1 MAFHEVDKLT
11 ENKSSN
17 DGEFTLYVSDLPGEL
32 NKQGLLEIFNHY
44 GEVKGYFYRPN
55 ANWAYITYGAY
66 HNAENA
72 IKDLHNVLPLRLK
85 ISFAKERARN
95 DVANTKT
102 FSTKDVTEEY
112 ENYNIMNVT
121 VTDKQLIQT
130 RGRSRPLDVFKNV
143 EPNPGLPKYAYTAD
157 NDLLYPY
164 PSDPYTYN
172 PYENAEPY
180 ASTNTLWARGQ
191 LAITPDGK
199 RRVAL
204 GRGYTMYEI
213 PDPDPEIHNHINKV
227 YEKRISSLYEYGKD
241 MFQDAIGTCKVC
253 SKKTKYTCERCN
265 TFYCSRTCQVTN
277 WSKHKLECEAIPALV
292 TTIRS
297 MPVLQSNDEQQNS
310 PRNVSNIQL
319 PLRRPKTNAV
329 TKSNEIEETR
339 NSTGNKSSL
348 HKQPIRE
355 EIFNNK
361 AKSPQKVNDQENN
374 KKWQNFSANDI
385 QVMENDI
392 SFSKNTFLSKT
403 EFQDVTIIIKQNREC
418 FVQKVEDQDAISK
431 LMTELQHEAQKAQK
445 VGPIV
450 GNIYAVEYE
459 NVWHR
464 GIVTCLDPVKVHYID
479 YGNEEIVETNDFR
492 KIDKYENIPRFC
504 AKIRLSQKAYE
515 KYKNFK
521 YEDVISVK
529 MISVDSNKVINV
541 EVQNENDISTSEVI
555 ETNNDQNLNTS
566 TIAKV
571 DDETM
576 VSSEI
581 STSSKALYSLC
592 KEKSIVNVLTVGE
605 IGILEIH
612 AEIKNNAYGITLL
625 PNNAVPHYE
634 KLVAELP
641 TMCTQAAECSNHRP
655 NLGDLICGQR
665 ADGDWLRGYILS
677 LQPSLKMAII
687 DEARIMPINR
697 TVTCDKVFSDIYAF
711 GVICEVTGA
720 KHKFNEGDMCEFKVI
735 GQTVNNEQGKIE
747 IEIFKEE
754 VKIKAAVKPW
764 IPMPEQ
770 KGLQYAELKNESEVC
785 LTSYRSHILLFVR
798 SLDTAG
804 LEHYN
809 HVMQNVAKCAQTSSF
824 LKELPV
830 VGQMV
835 IAQFADE
842 NYYRAIVTKIQDDKI
857 TVSYVDFGN
866 TEVTDIKKLKI
877 LSDNLK
883 ELRSCTTKVVLKD
896 VPKDVPMTKEVN
908 DYLAHLVGTEVPL
921 LCTFDGIPSKDG
933 VYLKFHD
940 GEDINKVI
948 SKLLEPI
955 SKEVAEADKTCYMAE
970 NVNTVDLGNVGDI
983 IEALV
988 LHPIE
993 NGYRYAICLLD
1004 YDLMT
1009 HVFDIMPKKMA
1020 AYCETTDY
1028 YIPRDNELC
1037 LALYDDGWYRAICI
1051 NRSYTHTTCA
1061 VFFVDFGNTEFV
1073 SHKDLRLM
1081 PKDFTTPDTLANICN
1096 IINIAPTDSNG
1107 RYSSQIEKRISELV
1121 VPDSCIKIKIIERD
1135 LECGMYNVE
1144 LPLVKAKLIEEGL
1157 ISP

>member
-17 DGEFTLYVSDLPGEL
+17 DNFVFSEEFTLYVNDLPGEL

-72 IKDLHNVLPLRLK
+72 IKDLHNVPPLRLK
-85 ISFAKERARN
+85 ISFSKERARS
-95 DVANTKT
+95 DIANTKT
-102 FSTKDVTEEY
+102 FSTKDITEEY
-112 ENYNIMNVT
+112 ENHNIINVT

-180 ASTNTLWARGQ
+180 ASTNTLWTRGQ

-253 SKKTKYTCERCN
+253 LKKTKYTCERCN

-297 MPVLQSNDEQQNS
+297 MPVLQSNDEQQSS

-329 TKSNEIEETR
+329 TKSIEIEETR
-339 NSTGNKSSL
+339 NCTGNKSSL
-348 HKQPIRE
+348 QKQPNRE

-361 AKSPQKVNDQENN
+361 TKNPQKVNDQEND
-374 KKWQNFSANDI
+374 KKWQNFSVNDI
-385 QVMENDI
+385 QVIENDI

-431 LMTELQHEAQKAQK
+431 LMTELQHEAQKARK
-445 VGPIV
+445 VEPIV

-464 GIVTCLDPVKVHYID
+464 GIVTCLNPVKVHYID

-504 AKIRLSQKAYE
+504 AKIRLSQKACE

-521 YEDVISVK
+521 YEDIISVK

-555 ETNNDQNLNTS
+555 QTNNDRNLNTS

-571 DDETM
+571 GDETI

-581 STSSKALYSLC
+581 STSSKALYFLC
-592 KEKSIVNVLTVGE
+592 KEKSIVNALTVGE

-655 NLGDLICGQR
+655 NVGDLICGQR

-711 GVICEVTGA
+711 GVICEVTDA
-720 KHKFNEGDMCEFKVI
+720 KHKFNEGDVCEFKVTE
-735 GQTVNNEQGKIE
+735 QTVNNEQGRIE

-798 SLDTAG
+798 SLDTVG

-809 HVMQNVAKCAQTSSF
+809 HVMQNVAKCAQTSPF

-857 TVSYVDFGN
+857 IVSYVDFGN
-866 TEVTDIKKLKI
+866 TEVTNIKKLKI

-883 ELRSCTTKVVLKD
+883 ELRSCTTKVILKD
-896 VPKDVPMTKEVN
+896 VPKNVRMTKGVS
-908 DYLAHLVGTEVPL
+908 DYLAHIVRTKVPL
-921 LCTFDGIPSKDG
+921 LCTFDGIPSIDG
-933 VYLKFHD
+933 VHLKFRD
-940 GEDINKVI
+940 GKSINEMI
-948 SKLLEPI
+948 SKLFEPI
-955 SKEVAEADKTCYMAE
+955 SKE
-970 NVNTVDLGNVGDI
+970 
-983 IEALV
+983 
-988 LHPIE
+988 
-993 NGYRYAICLLD
+993 
-1004 YDLMT
+1004 
-1009 HVFDIMPKKMA
+1009 A
-1020 AYCETTDY
+1020 AK
-1028 YIPRDNELC
+1028 R
-1037 LALYDDGWYRAICI
+1037 
-1051 NRSYTHTTCA
+1051 
-1061 VFFVDFGNTEFV
+1061 
-1073 SHKDLRLM
+1073 
-1081 PKDFTTPDTLANICN
+1081 
-1096 IINIAPTDSNG
+1096 
-1107 RYSSQIEKRISELV
+1107 IEK
-1121 VPDSCIKIKIIERD
+1121 
-1135 LECGMYNVE
+1135 
-1144 LPLVKAKLIEEGL
+1144 
-1157 ISP
+1157 